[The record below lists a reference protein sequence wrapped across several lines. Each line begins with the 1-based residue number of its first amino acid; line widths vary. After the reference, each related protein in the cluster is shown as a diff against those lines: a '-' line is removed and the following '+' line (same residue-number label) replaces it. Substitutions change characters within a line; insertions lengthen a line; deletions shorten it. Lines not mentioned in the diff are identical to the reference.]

1 MKILAL
7 DAVTEACSAAL
18 SLDGEI
24 LERYTIAPR
33 EHTRLIL
40 PMVDELLREA
50 ELSLADLDLIAF
62 DRGPG
67 SFTGIRVTLS
77 VVQGLAFAT
86 DLPVLPVSSLAAL
99 ARGVCHQDST
109 GPVLALIDA
118 RMGELYW
125 GYYQCQDGSVQLQ
138 GEEGVAPLSAIPIE
152 AGCRVVGS
160 GVSACGE
167 QLRQLGIGELIED
180 EALRYP
186 RAAVVAELAATMPGQ
201 AGPVDLAQPI
211 YLRNKV
217 TG

>member
-18 SLDGEI
+18 WMDGT
-24 LERYTIAPR
+24 LQQRYSVAPR

-40 PMVDELLREA
+40 PMVDELLQEA
-50 ELSLADLDLIAF
+50 DLSPGDLDLIAF

-99 ARGVCHQDST
+99 AHAACRARGATS
-109 GPVLALIDA
+109 VLSLIDA

-125 GYYQCQDGSVQLQ
+125 GYYRCQSDGVMLQ
-138 GEEGVAPLSAIPIE
+138 GAEQVSALAAIPVEPDCQLI
-152 AGCRVVGS
+152 GS
-160 GVSACGE
+160 GVTAYAE
-167 QLRQLGIGELIED
+167 QLRAAGFKHLIED
-180 EALRYP
+180 ESLLYP
-186 RAAVVAELAATMPGQ
+186 RASSIAELAAGLADQ
-201 AGPVDLAQPI
+201 ACPVDAAQPV

>member
-7 DAVTEACSAAL
+7 DAVTEACSVAL
-18 SLDGEI
+18 WMDGV
-24 LERYTIAPR
+24 LQQRYSFAPR

-40 PMVDELLREA
+40 PMVDELLQEA
-50 ELSLADLDLIAF
+50 DLRPGDLDLIAF

-99 ARGVCHQDST
+99 AHAACRARGASS
-109 GPVLALIDA
+109 VLSLIDA

-125 GYYQCQDGSVQLQ
+125 GYYRCQSDGVVLQ
-138 GEEGVAPLSAIPIE
+138 GAEQVSALAAIPVE
-152 AGCRVVGS
+152 ADCQLIGS
-160 GVSACGE
+160 GVTAYAQ
-167 QLRQLGIGELIED
+167 QLRAAGFKHFIED
-180 EALRYP
+180 ENLLYP
-186 RAAVVAELAATMPGQ
+186 RAGSIAELAAGRADQ
-201 AGPVDLAQPI
+201 ACPVDAAQPV